1 MCTLEGT
8 GGKTEQNMMILLV
21 YVDDVLAVR
30 HLTKSIIKDIGLEF
44 DIKYNTYGPPI
55 AYLGVNVEPFQVS
68 DVKYAWI
75 IK

>member
-30 HLTKSIIKDIGLEF
+30 QLTKSIIKDIGLEF
-44 DIKYNTYGPPI
+44 DIKYNMYGTPI
-55 AYLGVNVEPFQVS
+55 DYLGVNVEPFQMS